1 MIKNGKKMVGLIIV
15 LICAMMLPATLF
27 AGSSINTPTKKYID
41 NAAVDTTD
49 AVSINNIILTESSTS
64 SWQDTYGGRFTLKIP
79 AGLNLVPSIM
89 ANQPGAGPYSVPGVI
104 TNSTSPGSLSTSVIG
119 TSGAPHGIFI
129 ERGTGANAGNNYGVL
144 FIYNSA
150 GGTEGGSHY
159 GLLQVYCSSSGVNDT
174 ANAYQYGSSGA
185 YGTQKARVAGF
196 GSFGTYSSSSL
207 ANGSAKVGQI
217 YYDSSTK
224 EIVLTLAARGRD
236 SSAFLEKIILEGFKV
251 NAKDTTGT
259 GDQTITLT
267 NGSADGL
274 TNFLGITDSTAVV
287 ASLTDQAL
295 LIEGQYASTAAYV
308 APTIPAGPATIDGQ
322 AMGRLKIT
330 VIGTTTEGDNKL
342 TISLDNG
349 AKFHTGAATAL
360 GSALTI
366 ATTSWTLWDA
376 AHTPASLSVSSG
388 QLVILLGSD
397 VSNEQV
403 IQIARSASNSVI
415 DTSGVTA
422 DSDITASVAADG
434 TAWAGISG
442 TAVVASAKMVGTTVS
457 FKESSGATELS
468 TLYAGRKGEY
478 TADKLKIAE
487 TAPTSLTAG
496 GLLTFSVNLGA
507 KFSTN
512 SALVAVEEDV
522 ATYSNSILV
531 LPNLDWTAAA
541 ASKSAT
547 VATASTDYPGIWYY
561 GSTVAANDFDFDLSA
576 ATPGALQITVSGT
589 AGASGVVTIAT
600 VINATATTVA
610 SSTGTIIPGS
620 VFDVPDIVITEQK
633 AGALVAST
641 IGLKFPAGYSI
652 DATGVT
658 VSAVAGTTSTSNIAW
673 GDVGATETSYAYLS
687 VGAQSTTTLGAYT
700 ITISGLKLTAA
711 STVTAGDAS
720 LIVAGGTTTWSDTA
734 SAGFS
739 SNIFA
744 KPTKATLVFGTV
756 VSATVPTVNTAV
768 LSGTVV
774 SQTFL
779 PAGNDIG
786 KVGDVYLFVAG
797 QYHDGSAWTATET
810 PYASGV
816 TLGSLPLSYD
826 IVGLPGASKVYIGYG
841 LGLTGTYA
849 NMNTNATF
857 VLAYTTAATVP
868 VAVGAGAGANVTA
881 TVNVTDTY
889 DVSLTTTNAAGATP
903 TQEWIAYQVIV
914 SGTASGWWFLTP
926 TGTVQ
931 QYTAGMDLSTVLYDT
946 AAAGS
951 VAIGQYKLGTYLPTA
966 GDQLIIAYVYSTST
980 IDIADPTSYVVENVV
995 TMTVQ

>member
-1 MIKNGKKMVGLIIV
+1 MIKNGKKVVGLIVV
-15 LICAMMLPATLF
+15 LVCAMMMPAILF
-27 AGSSINTPTKKYID
+27 AGSTISTPTIKYID
-41 NAAVDTTD
+41 NAAVAAGD
-49 AVSINNIILTESSTS
+49 AIAISDITLTESSTS
-64 SWQDTYGGRFTLKIP
+64 SWQNSVGGRFTIKIP
-79 AGLNLVPSIM
+79 ADLALVPSVNARQTGGFSIP
-89 ANQPGAGPYSVPGVI
+89 AVSSSLSSV
-104 TNSTSPGSLSTSVIG
+104 GSLSTSVIG
-119 TSGAPHGIFI
+119 TASSPHGIYL
-129 ERGTGANAGNNYGVL
+129 EYGSSASGVTSVNHGVL

-159 GLLQVYCSSSGVNDT
+159 GLLSVYGSASGSGGGEMG
-174 ANAYQYGSSGA
+174 YQYGTGMT
-185 YGTQKARVAGF
+185 YGSEKARVAGF
-196 GSFGTYSSSSL
+196 NSFGTYSSSSL

-217 YYDSSTK
+217 YYDSTTK
-224 EIVLTLAARGRD
+224 EIVLTLAAKGRD
-236 SSAFLEKIILEGFKV
+236 TSAFLEKIILKGFKV
-251 NAKDTTGT
+251 NARNTTGT
-259 GDQTITLT
+259 GDQSFTFAD
-267 NGSADGL
+267 GSADAA
-274 TNFLGITDSTAVV
+274 TNLLGITSHTAAV
-287 ASLTDQAL
+287 ASLTTSPL
-295 LIEGQYASTAAYV
+295 KIEGAASGAANV
-308 APTIPAGPATIDGQ
+308 PPTIPAGSTVIDGQ
-322 AMGRLKIT
+322 ANGRVKVT
-330 VIGTTTEGDNKL
+330 VIGATTVASNKL
-342 TISLDNG
+342 TITLDNG
-349 AKFHTGAATAL
+349 AKFHSGAAGSTQL
-360 GSALTI
+360 GGSSGITV
-366 ATTSWTLWDA
+366 ATTAWNLYEA
-376 AHTPASLSVSSG
+376 AHTGDSLSVTAAG
-388 QLVILLGSD
+388 ALVIQLGSTMD
-397 VSNEQV
+397 NQQV
-403 IQIARSASNSVI
+403 IEIPLSATSDVI

-422 DSDITASVAADG
+422 DSDITATVTADG
-434 TAWAGISG
+434 TDWAGVSG
-442 TAVVASAKMVGTTVS
+442 TAVIASAKLKGTTVA
-457 FKESSGATELS
+457 FEESSGATELS
-468 TLYAGRKGEY
+468 TLYAGRTGES
-478 TADKLKIAE
+478 TADKLKVSE
-487 TAPTSLTAG
+487 TAPASLTQG
-496 GLLTFSVNLGA
+496 GTFTLAVNLGA
-507 KFSTN
+507 KFSTVTTLTATEETVSSSYTD
-512 SALVAVEEDV
+512 SALVLPPLTTTSAV
-522 ATYSNSILV
+522 
-531 LPNLDWTAAA
+531 
-541 ASKSAT
+541 ASKTGT
-547 VATASTDYPGIWYY
+547 VTTASASALGIWYY
-561 GSTVAANDFDFDLSA
+561 NGFNFNLAA
-576 ATPGALQITVSGT
+576 ATPGALQVTVSGT
-589 AGASGVVTIAT
+589 AGASGTVTLAT

-610 SSTGTIIPGS
+610 SSTGTIVPGS
-620 VFDVPDIVITEQK
+620 AFDVPDIVITEQK
-633 AGALVAST
+633 AGALEVNK
-641 IGLKFPAGYSI
+641 IGLKFPSGYTI
-652 DATGVT
+652 DASGVT

-673 GDVGATETSYAYLS
+673 GGVGTTEESYGYLS

-700 ITISGLKLTAA
+700 ITISGLKVTAA
-711 STVTAGDAS
+711 SSVNSGDAS
-720 LIVAGGTTTWSDTA
+720 FIIAGGTTTWATTA
-734 SAGFS
+734 SAGFT
-739 SNIFA
+739 SNTYA
-744 KPTKATLVFGTV
+744 KPTKETVVFATV